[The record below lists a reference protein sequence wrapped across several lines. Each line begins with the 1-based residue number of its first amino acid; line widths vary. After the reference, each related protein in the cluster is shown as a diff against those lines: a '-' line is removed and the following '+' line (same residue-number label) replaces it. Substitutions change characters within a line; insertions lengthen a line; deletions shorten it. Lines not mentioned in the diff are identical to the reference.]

1 MILLVALNLLFIT
14 ISSNAQPE
22 SAPPYKDPR
31 LSVSERVEDLL
42 GRMTSEE
49 KFFQL
54 FMVPGDLSTGKEK
67 PVNGLFGLQVP
78 GRDEHLTAKKLNEIQ
93 HFFMEET
100 RLGIPAVF
108 FEEALHGLALEG
120 TTIYPQSIGLAATF
134 DATLMNEIARS
145 VAKECR
151 ARGIRQVLSP
161 VVNLATDVRWG
172 RTEETF
178 GEDPFLASE
187 MGFAFVSGFEDNGV
201 IATPKHFIANVGD
214 GGRDSYPIM
223 LSEMGLRITHLPP
236 FEACIKRGKA
246 RSVMSAYNTL
256 DGIPCSANR
265 WLLETVLKD
274 EMGFNGFVVSDA
286 GAVGGANVLHFT
298 ATDYADATAKSING
312 GLDVILQTSFDQY
325 PLFNEA
331 FRKGMIPGE
340 RIDDAVRR
348 VLRAKFELGL
358 FDEPYVPSSMVTGTK
373 EAHRSLALK
382 AARES
387 IVLLKN
393 EHEVLPLKK
402 GLRRIAVIGPDALDA
417 RMGGYSGRSTNV
429 VSILEGIRQE
439 VGPSMEVVYAR
450 GCERVIKEFIPVPG
464 NVLFHNENGHE
475 EPGLK
480 GEYYDNAGW
489 IGKPVLTRT
498 DSQVKF
504 QWTLFGPDPNSLPYD
519 FFSVRWTGHLVA
531 PESGTFRI
539 GVDGNDGYRLW
550 LGGRVLIDRTVPR
563 TRQVSTVPVVLEQ
576 GKAYELRIEYS
587 EPRGNAWFSLVWDA
601 GMVKDH
607 TPDLS
612 EAVELARQSDAMIL
626 VAGIEEGEF
635 RDRSS
640 LALPGNQEELINLLA
655 ATGKPLIIILVGGS
669 AITMSTW
676 IDRADAILDAW
687 YPGEAGGIA
696 VADILF
702 GKYSPAGR
710 LPVSFPVHE
719 GQLPLVY
726 NHLPTGRG
734 DDYTDLTGRPLFPF
748 GFGLSYTSFLYS
760 NLVIDKESLGPGDIA
775 EVRFN
780 LTNSGTFDGDEVVQL
795 YIHGQVSTIARP
807 VAELKAFR
815 RISLKKGE
823 SGEIRFTISTDM
835 LQWLDKD
842 LKKTVEPGKY
852 IIMIGSSSK
861 DIRLKGILKVT
872 D

>member
-1 MILLVALNLLFIT
+1 
-14 ISSNAQPE
+14 
-22 SAPPYKDPR
+22 
-31 LSVSERVEDLL
+31 
-42 GRMTSEE
+42 
-49 KFFQL
+49 
-54 FMVPGDLSTGKEK
+54 
-67 PVNGLFGLQVP
+67 
-78 GRDEHLTAKKLNEIQ
+78 
-93 HFFMEET
+93 
-100 RLGIPAVF
+100 
-108 FEEALHGLALEG
+108 
-120 TTIYPQSIGLAATF
+120 
-134 DATLMNEIARS
+134 
-145 VAKECR
+145 
-151 ARGIRQVLSP
+151 
-161 VVNLATDVRWG
+161 
-172 RTEETF
+172 
-178 GEDPFLASE
+178 
-187 MGFAFVSGFEDNGV
+187 
-201 IATPKHFIANVGD
+201 
-214 GGRDSYPIM
+214 
-223 LSEMGLRITHLPP
+223 
-236 FEACIKRGKA
+236 
-246 RSVMSAYNTL
+246 
-256 DGIPCSANR
+256 
-265 WLLETVLKD
+265 
-274 EMGFNGFVVSDA
+274 
-286 GAVGGANVLHFT
+286 
-298 ATDYADATAKSING
+298 
-312 GLDVILQTSFDQY
+312 
-325 PLFNEA
+325 
-331 FRKGMIPGE
+331 MIPGE